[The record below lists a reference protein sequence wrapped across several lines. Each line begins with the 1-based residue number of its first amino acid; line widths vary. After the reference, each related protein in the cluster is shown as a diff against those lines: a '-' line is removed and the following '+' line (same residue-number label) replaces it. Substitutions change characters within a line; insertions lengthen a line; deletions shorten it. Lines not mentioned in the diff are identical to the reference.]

1 MGYPDIIKD
10 ASEALEEISDRGI
23 TVMQGWYD

>member
-10 ASEALEEISDRGI
+10 ASEALEEINDRGI